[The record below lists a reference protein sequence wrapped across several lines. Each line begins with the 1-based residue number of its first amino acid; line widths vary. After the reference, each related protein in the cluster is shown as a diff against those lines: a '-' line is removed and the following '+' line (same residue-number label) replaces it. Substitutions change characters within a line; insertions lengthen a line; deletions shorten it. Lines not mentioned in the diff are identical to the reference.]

1 MTPTPDRAVDDRVL
15 ERALWSLRAYDAMAL
30 ATLGDDGPQVAGVF
44 FAPEIDAHGI
54 RLIIATLGD
63 TLLHRSLQQDPRVAF
78 LCSPG
83 TASRWVQGTGAAQ
96 LIDDPLRHADLH
108 ERLMAHAPGAR
119 AYVERFPMVPALITV
134 HRLKIVEAIDA
145 SPLLLELTPGGASTS
160 RG

>member
-1 MTPTPDRAVDDRVL
+1 MTAQRAADARML

-30 ATLGDDGPQVAGVF
+30 ATTGEDGPQVAGVF
-44 FAPEIDAHGI
+44 FAPEIHEGGI

-63 TLLHRSLQQDPRVAF
+63 TVLHRSLQHDAHVAF

-83 TASRWVQGTGAAQ
+83 TASRWVQGTGLAEV
-96 LIDDPLRHADLH
+96 IDDPVRHADLH

-119 AYVERFPMVPALITV
+119 AYVERFPMVPALIAV

-145 SPLLLELTPGGASTS
+145 PPLLFDLTAADQTY
-160 RG
+160 R

>member
-1 MTPTPDRAVDDRVL
+1 MTPARAIDDRML

-30 ATLGDDGPQVAGVF
+30 ATTGEEGPQVAGVF
-44 FAPEIDAHGI
+44 FAPELDAGGI

-63 TLLHRSLQQDPRVAF
+63 TLLHRSLRLDPRVAF

-83 TASRWVQGTGAAQ
+83 TASRWVQGTGVAE

-119 AYVERFPMVPALITV
+119 AYVERFPMVPALIAV
-134 HRLKIVEAIDA
+134 RRLKIVDAIDA
-145 SPLLLELTPGGASTS
+145 APVLLDLAAAMPD
-160 RG
+160 